1 MLTRLYTHA
10 MKYPDSVSG
19 SRIQKYQKYI
29 SLLKAYEKKSNSLRS
44 DSAFFS
50 YNAKN
55 YTQVLLQILSSNPEP
70 DISDIS
76 STCSHT
82 SLLSFSP
89 HIVNIKVLASGAGR
103 FLTCSRAFAAPRS
116 GKRRRTGIFYREH
129 RIRSALQ
136 EPCKFLGVF

>member
-1 MLTRLYTHA
+1 MVSEKVYKNV
-10 MKYPDSVSG
+10 MKYLVSG
-19 SRIQKYQKYI
+19 LSSRIQKYQKYI

-76 STCSHT
+76 STFSHT
-82 SLLSFSP
+82 SLLFFSP

-116 GKRRRTGIFYREH
+116 GRGEEADERGKY
-129 RIRSALQ
+129 
-136 EPCKFLGVF
+136 